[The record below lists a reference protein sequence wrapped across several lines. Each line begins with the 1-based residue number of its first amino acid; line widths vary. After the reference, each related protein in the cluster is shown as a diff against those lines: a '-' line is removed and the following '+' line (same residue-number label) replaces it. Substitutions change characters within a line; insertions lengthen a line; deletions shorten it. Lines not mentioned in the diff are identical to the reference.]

1 MRYFILAVVLVS
13 ACSSPSAEPLATVVT
28 DDPVKVASSW
38 LDAVDAVD
46 LETLDLTV
54 EPVGLVVLAGV
65 ENGLRSD
72 EVVALLDAGFD
83 DELAAGY
90 WRSFRGD
97 FEAIRGVSLGDLLVG
112 SEDATSRQSGFTAVD
127 VSGETGIG
135 RIGLRRNDV
144 GVWQVD
150 MVATVG
156 PALIGPLGAYLD
168 SALVGDNAEAIIAAF
183 RTGVLPGLEFAVALD
198 PDNSDLVF
206 ETEYIRDLVG
216 D

>member
-1 MRYFILAVVLVS
+1 M
-13 ACSSPSAEPLATVVT
+13 
-28 DDPVKVASSW
+28 VASSW

-46 LETLDLTV
+46 LETLNMTV

-65 ENGLRSD
+65 ENGLEFD
-72 EVVALLDAGFD
+72 AVVALLDRGFD
-83 DELAAGY
+83 GEMAEGY

-97 FEAIRGVSLGDLLVG
+97 FEAIRGASLADLVVG
-112 SEDATSRQSGFTAVD
+112 SEDDASRQAGFTAVD

-135 RIGLRRNDV
+135 RIGLRRDDV

-156 PALIGPLGAYLD
+156 PALIGPLGRYLN
-168 SALVGDNAEAIIAAF
+168 SALAGDNAEAIIAAF